1 MRQKTYRTFHDD
13 LVTSRHQDWQLPA
26 DYDWRLPGRA
36 WQRRW
41 FRRLAKGISRLYV
54 HTHAIT
60 IKNGWRLTTA
70 GPCVVYGNHT
80 QPTGDVLLPLYLG
93 ATQRFNVLASPANLG
108 IPVIGPLTVFGGAVP
123 TPQTLTQMR
132 AFRHAVHQKLAAGEW
147 LMVYPEE
154 HVWPYYPGIRPF
166 NSGAFH
172 FPIGERVPAYT
183 ITVTY
188 RRRWLRHPRQ
198 VVYVDGPFRPDPRL
212 SPKQQQRQL
221 AQMVTACMAKRTAT
235 TNVSYVHYEE
245 VSR

>member
-1 MRQKTYRTFHDD
+1 
-13 LVTSRHQDWQLPA
+13 
-26 DYDWRLPGRA
+26 
-36 WQRRW
+36 
-41 FRRLAKGISRLYV
+41 
-54 HTHAIT
+54 
-60 IKNGWRLTTA
+60 
-70 GPCVVYGNHT
+70 
-80 QPTGDVLLPLYLG
+80 
-93 ATQRFNVLASPANLG
+93 
-108 IPVIGPLTVFGGAVP
+108 VIGPLTVFGGAVP